1 MPRNEQET
9 YIKRLGELGYAWQF
23 ITLAGLHTTA
33 LISHQFATA
42 YSQNGMRAYGELVQE
57 PEMEQGVDVVT
68 HQKWSGA
75 NYVDNMLKMVSG
87 GVSSTAA
94 MGKGV
99 TEDQFKN

>member
-1 MPRNEQET
+1 MSHSDQET
-9 YIKRLGELGYAWQF
+9 YINRLGELGYCWQF

-33 LISHQFATA
+33 LISDTFAKNYA
-42 YSQNGMRAYGELVQE
+42 KNGMRAYGEYVQE
-57 PEMEQGVDVVT
+57 PEILNQVDVVT

-75 NYVDNMLKMVSG
+75 NYVDNLMKMVTG

-99 TEDQFKN
+99 TEDQFK